1 MTTSKTGKTGK
12 TGNKSTS
19 QPKRRTQRRANP
31 IDDALARLERDIP
44 KLLRQLRT
52 NVQDLQSQVDRARA
66 DGEQR
71 WRDAERKIKN
81 DATQL
86 RQNLEKRFGGVVG
99 RIRAKGTA
107 AKAAKSAK
115 ASKPRKS
122 PRKRSA

>member
-1 MTTSKTGKTGK
+1 MTTSKTNK
-12 TGNKSTS
+12 KSTS
-19 QPKRRTQRRANP
+19 RPKRRTRSGVNP

-52 NVQDLQSQVDRARA
+52 NVQDLQSQIDRARA

-71 WRDAERKIKN
+71 WRDAERKIKQ

-86 RQNLEKRFGGVVG
+86 RQNLEKRLEGAVG
-99 RIRAKGTA
+99 RIRGKG
-107 AKAAKSAK
+107 KAAKAK

-122 PRKRSA
+122 PLKRSD

>member
-1 MTTSKTGKTGK
+1 MTTSKTSKTSKTGK
-12 TGNKSTS
+12 KSTS

-44 KLLRQLRT
+44 NLLRQLRT

-81 DATQL
+81 EATQL
-86 RQNLEKRFGGVVG
+86 RQNLEKRFAGAVG
-99 RIRAKGTA
+99 RIRAKG
-107 AKAAKSAK
+107 KAA
-115 ASKPRKS
+115 KPRKS